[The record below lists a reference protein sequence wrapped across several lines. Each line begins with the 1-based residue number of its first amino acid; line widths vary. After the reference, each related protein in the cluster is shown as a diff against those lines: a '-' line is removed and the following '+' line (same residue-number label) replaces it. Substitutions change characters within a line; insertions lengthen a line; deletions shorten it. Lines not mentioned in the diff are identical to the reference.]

1 MAESVTGDSE
11 NSGDRK
17 AGARIAGAGPA
28 TGADRIDAVDTLRGI
43 AVLGIL
49 VMNIYAFAMPF
60 VAYQNP
66 LAMGGTEWYNLGTWF
81 FTHILFDQKFL
92 TIFAMLFGAGLVLMS
107 DRADARGR
115 SPAPVWY
122 RRNLW
127 LLLIGAAH
135 GYLLWF
141 GDILFHYALMGLIIY
156 LFRRR
161 TPKTLIIIA
170 SVLIPVGLLFAI
182 AGGGFMQKLQ
192 TVGPELKT
200 MQAAGETLT
209 EDQVAML
216 DQWEDMAIFLKPPD
230 QQVAEDVA
238 AYTGD
243 YGGIVRHRA
252 PTVAMMQSTATFSF
266 IIWRV
271 GGLMLLGMALMKL
284 GIFAGTRSDAFYRRT
299 MLLGYGLGLPL
310 TVFSAWF
317 LKSHEWDMLW
327 MFQIGGIPNYF
338 GSILVAFGHIGLVM
352 TIVKSGRVQRLMQRF
367 TAVGRMAFTNYLMHS
382 AILTTVFYGYGFGL
396 YAQIPRF
403 WQMGFVVAVIG
414 FQLWFS
420 SWWLSRYRFGPME
433 WLWRSLSYWQLPSM
447 KRMRE

>member
-1 MAESVTGDSE
+1 MADNNEDGDLDAVNGKTGRS
-11 NSGDRK
+11 
-17 AGARIAGAGPA
+17 GPA
-28 TGADRIDAVDTLRGI
+28 TGTDRIDAIDSLRGV

-66 LAMGGTEWYNLGTWF
+66 LAMGGTEWYNLGTWI
-81 FTHILFDQKFL
+81 FTHIFFDQKFL

-107 DRADARGR
+107 DRADARER

-141 GDILFHYALMGLIIY
+141 GDILFHYALMGLVIY

-161 TPKTLIIIA
+161 TPKALIITA
-170 SVLIPVGLLFAI
+170 SVLIPIGLLFAI
-182 AGGGFMQKLQ
+182 AGGGYMQKLQ
-192 TVGPELKT
+192 TVGPELEAT
-200 MQAAGETLT
+200 QSAGETLT
-209 EDQVAML
+209 EEQTAL
-216 DQWEDMAIFLKPPD
+216 LEQWEDMAIFMKPPE

-238 AYTGD
+238 AYTGN

-284 GIFAGTRSDAFYRRT
+284 GILSGVRSQAFYRRMMFT
-299 MLLGYGLGLPL
+299 GYGLGLPL
-310 TVFSAWF
+310 TVFSAWI
-317 LKSHEWDMLW
+317 LHRHQWDMLW
-327 MFQIGGIPNYF
+327 SFQLGGIPNYF
-338 GSILVAFGHIGLVM
+338 GSILVAFGHVGLVLSV
-352 TIVKSGRVQRLMQRF
+352 IKARAGQNLVQRF

-382 AILTTVFYGYGFGL
+382 AVLTTIFYGYGFGF
-396 YAQIPRF
+396 YGQVPRF
-403 WQMGFVVAVIG
+403 WQMGFVAGVLG

-420 SWWLSRYRFGPME
+420 TWWLSRFRFGPME
-433 WLWRSLSYWQLPSM
+433 WLWRSLSYWQLQP
-447 KRMRE
+447 MRKSGFD

>member
-1 MAESVTGDSE
+1 MNDSGGNNDPAHATGDL
-11 NSGDRK
+11 
-17 AGARIAGAGPA
+17 ARPGPA
-28 TGADRIDAVDTLRGI
+28 TGSDRIDAIDTLRGV

-107 DRADARGR
+107 DRADARAQ

-141 GDILFHYALMGLIIY
+141 GDILFHYALMGLLIY

-161 TPKTLIIIA
+161 TPKTLIIVA
-170 SVLIPVGLLFAI
+170 SILIPIGLLFAI
-182 AGGGFMQKLQ
+182 AGGAFMHKLQ
-192 TVGPELKT
+192 AAAPELQA
-200 MQAAGETLT
+200 MQSAGEPLT
-209 EDQVAML
+209 EEQSAML
-216 DQWEDMAIFLKPPD
+216 EQWEEMAMFMKPPE

-243 YGGIVRHRA
+243 YAGIVAHRA
-252 PTVAMMQSTATFSF
+252 PVVQVMQVQATFTF
-266 IIWRV
+266 IVWRV

-284 GIFAGTRSDAFYRRT
+284 GILSGSRSDAFYRRM
-299 MLLGYGLGLPL
+299 MLIGYGLGLPL
-310 TVFSAWF
+310 TIFSAWF
-317 LKSHEWDMLW
+317 LYSHQWDMLW
-327 MFQIGGIPNYF
+327 MFQVGGIPNYF

-352 TIVKSGRVQRLMQRF
+352 CVIRSGVAQQLVQQF
-367 TAVGRMAFTNYLMHS
+367 TNVGRMAFTNYLMHS
-382 AILTTVFYGYGFGL
+382 AVLTTVFYGYGLGL
-396 YAQIPRF
+396 YGRVPRI
-403 WQMGFVVAVIG
+403 WQMAFVVAVIG

-420 SWWLSRYRFGPME
+420 SFWLRRFRFGPME
-433 WLWRSLSYWQLPSM
+433 WLWRSLTYWRWQPMS
-447 KRMRE
+447 RNAPG